1 MDGLV
6 ALSSSRMSFAI
17 PRTVVGHMMSAR
29 YFVTEAERRQGAV
42 IEMPWAAEMAL
53 SAYRGD
59 CPVFGSFDS
68 DVAEPHAGDLIDSHN
83 AGPSTATGSMVDRHD
98 DLVRFDQPYRRAS
111 RLDG

>member
-17 PRTVVGHMMSAR
+17 PHTVVGHMMSAR

-42 IEMPWAAEMAL
+42 IEVPWVAEMAL
-53 SAYRGD
+53 SAYSGD

-68 DVAEPHAGDLIDSHN
+68 DVAEDKQRY
-83 AGPSTATGSMVDRHD
+83 V
-98 DLVRFDQPYRRAS
+98 LVIACVANSVGCEDNLSPMIRTEV
-111 RLDG
+111 L